1 MSGPEGHAAQQP
13 SARPGGDARDRP
25 GGDATEAGGLGYTPP
40 RPATGRIPATR
51 GTVADLARVFA
62 QVSAI
67 VIIPILGGAA
77 LGIAADRLLGI
88 SSLWVFVG
96 FGIGNLLAIIGIW
109 TYIRTQRRRMAEGD
123 RGSLDER

>member
-1 MSGPEGHAAQQP
+1 
-13 SARPGGDARDRP
+13 
-25 GGDATEAGGLGYTPP
+25 
-40 RPATGRIPATR
+40 
-51 GTVADLARVFA
+51 VADLARVFA

-77 LGIAADRLLGI
+77 LGIVADRSLGNA
-88 SSLWVFVG
+88 SLWVFVG

-109 TYIRTQRRRMAEGD
+109 LYIRTQRRRMAEGD